1 MSLLSRIER
10 REFRPLQNTGWGS
23 TLPNWSGEPVTEA
36 TALQVAAVMAC
47 VGLLADSVASLPIRA
62 MHRVGDRNVAAPT
75 PRIFFDPAPTV
86 TAYELVHQ
94 TVASL
99 ALHGN
104 AYWFVDRATN
114 GDPLSLTPINP
125 GNVDVTADGKFG
137 QRLYTVSGDEVPAEY
152 IKHIRWWTPPQALK
166 GISPIQ
172 EQKTT
177 IGLALAMERHLAQ
190 FYADGGT
197 PSSVLE
203 TDGNVTLE
211 QAKVLQETW
220 FNQHNRKRRP
230 AVLSGGLRW
239 KAVTASAADMELNQT
254 RELQITQVARVFRVP
269 SYLINAKG
277 DSQTYS
283 NAEMAGQHFVTYT
296 LMPWLRRIEDA
307 MSTLLPSSDF
317 VRFDVDAFL
326 RADTLSRLR
335 AYQTAIM
342 SGIKTPNECRADE
355 GLEPYPGGDDFVMAL
370 PGAPMAGP
378 GAGND
383 LPPVGVD
390 QEPPQ

>member
-1 MSLLSRIER
+1 MSLLSKLER
-10 REFRPLQNTGWGS
+10 REFRPLQNNGFGS
-23 TLPNWSGEPVTEA
+23 GGVNWSGEPVNES

-47 VGLLADSVASLPIRA
+47 VGLLADSVASLPIRSL
-62 MHRVGDRNVAAPT
+62 RKVGDRNVALPT
-75 PRIFFDPAPTV
+75 PKVFVDPSPNV

-104 AYWFVDRATN
+104 AYWFVDRASN
-114 GDPLSLTPINP
+114 GDPIALTPINP
-125 GNVDVTADGKFG
+125 SNVEIEADSKFG
-137 QRLYTVSGDEVPAEY
+137 ERKYTVSGDAVPAEY

-230 AVLSGGLRW
+230 AILTGGMRW
-239 KAVTASAADMELNQT
+239 KPVTASAADMELNQT
-254 RELQITQVARVFRVP
+254 RELQITQVARIFRVP

-277 DSQTYS
+277 DSQTYA

-307 MSTLLPSSDF
+307 MSTLMPTAET

-326 RADTLSRLR
+326 RADTINRLR
-335 AYQTAIM
+335 AYQIAVMT
-342 SGIKTPNECRADE
+342 GIKTPNECRVDE
-355 GLEPYPGGDDFVMAL
+355 GLEPYEGGDEFVMAL

-378 GAGND
+378 GVDPA
-383 LPPVGVD
+383 PVGVD
-390 QEPPQ
+390 AEPPR

>member
-1 MSLLSRIER
+1 MSLLSKLER
-10 REFRPLQNTGWGS
+10 REFRPLQNTGFSSGGM
-23 TLPNWSGEPVTEA
+23 NWSGEPVNEA

-47 VGLLADSVASLPIRA
+47 VGLLADSVASLPIHAVR
-62 MHRVGDRNVAAPT
+62 RIGDRTVALPT
-75 PRIFFDPAPTV
+75 PKVFVDPSSTV

-94 TVASL
+94 TVVSL

-104 AYWFVDRATN
+104 AYWFVDRAPN
-114 GDPLSLTPINP
+114 GEPIALTPINP
-125 GNVDVTADGKFG
+125 ANVDVTADGRFG
-137 QRLYTVSGDEVPAEY
+137 ERVYTVSGDFVPAEF

-177 IGLALAMERHLAQ
+177 IGLALAMERHLSQ

-203 TDGNVTLE
+203 TDTNVTLE

-230 AVLSGGLRW
+230 AILTGGMRW
-239 KAVTASAADMELNQT
+239 KPVTASAADMELNQT
-254 RELQITQVARVFRVP
+254 RELQITQVARIFRVP

-277 DSQTYS
+277 DSQTYT

-307 MSTLLPSSDF
+307 MSTLLPRPQF

-326 RADTLSRLR
+326 RADTLSRLK
-335 AYQTAIM
+335 AYQLAIS

-355 GLEPYPGGDDFVMAL
+355 GLEPYDGGDEFVMAL
-370 PGAPMAGP
+370 PGSPMAGP
-378 GAGND
+378 GTDPA
-383 LPPVGVD
+383 PVGVD